1 VALGHDQNGGDQLLD
16 DEGTWSDKTASAQ
29 LGHEGLGN
37 AERARGRECHWQ
49 QPLQNVAA
57 TRRCQIGKAERVTQ
71 IVELFVAGLEP
82 GGVGRE
88 RVRIGAELFG
98 YKTKRLGR
106 DQLAGPQQAAGIAQ
120 RTKLQSEAD
129 PVAVAPA
136 LVDGGEIGVAQCPV
150 LDQVGFGN
158 R

>member
-1 VALGHDQNGGDQLLD
+1 MPNALV
-16 DEGTWSDKTASAQ
+16 E
-29 LGHEGLGN
+29 
-37 AERARGRECHWQ
+37 
-49 QPLQNVAA
+49 
-57 TRRCQIGKAERVTQ
+57 AERVTQ
-71 IVELFVAGLEP
+71 IVELFVAGLESD
-82 GGVGRE
+82 GVGRE
-88 RVRIGAELFG
+88 RVRISAELFG